1 MHMDSS
7 GIGGGVML
15 AIAAALW
22 MVYLVPTWLRRREY
36 FATERNAVRLQQTIR
51 VLAETAEVPDVVR
64 AGMSPARGSAQ
75 RVMMPSRSVLATARG
90 PLTTPSTARRLRR
103 TRAVTSLVLLASLIA
118 IVGQVSLVVTTG
130 AVIGSWLIVGSAA
143 LVTLCSFALLGR
155 LAELS
160 RARRSIVTRTLRQ
173 ETRVVRPQPAVA
185 TRAEWSPVPIPKPL
199 YLSRA
204 VAERVAATDSVAELR
219 AAALAA
225 DRALRAAQEAQEVVP
240 ILKPTAS
247 RFATMGLVDASVAA
261 HPDLDAV
268 LRLRRAAG

>member
-75 RVMMPSRSVLATARG
+75 RAMMPSRSALATARA
-90 PLTTPSTARRLRR
+90 PLTARRLRR

-143 LVTLCSFALLGR
+143 LVALCSFALLGR

-185 TRAEWSPVPIPKPL
+185 PRAEWSPVPIPKPL

-204 VAERVAATDSVAELR
+204 VAERVAVTDSVAELR

-240 ILKPTAS
+240 ILKPAAS

-268 LRLRRAAG
+268 LRLRRATG